1 MYIYIFICNWW
12 CWNLCDEPTWLP
24 HPLEAPW
31 WIGEMDERETIPP
44 SLAGPSCG
52 VSNGWSCSHQ
62 STTFLLN
69 VRHTVLV
76 WRVPN
81 PTRFGSI
88 DDAWDE
94 AFDLDGLGAVNFTQL
109 LLPERDGPEIMH
121 LPSSAVP
128 FFSFWWSFWGKSQ
141 LPSSRV
147 ISQRETYRICG
158 FFCSKFLRLNV
169 FVASKAQDQNP
180 KIFFQSLHDW
190 NPAPPVIHYT
200 YRPCKQ

>member
-1 MYIYIFICNWW
+1 MR
-12 CWNLCDEPTWLP
+12 
-24 HPLEAPW
+24 
-31 WIGEMDERETIPP
+31 ERNHPP
-44 SLAGPSCG
+44 SLAGPSYE
-52 VSNGWSCSHQ
+52 WSCSHQ

-69 VRHTVLV
+69 VRHTLPV
-76 WRVPN
+76 WHVHN

-109 LLPERDGPEIMH
+109 LLPERDEIGKRSCLMVEK
-121 LPSSAVP
+121 LCTCPVQQFQ
-128 FFSFWWSFWGKSQ
+128 FFFWWSFGGKSQ
-141 LPSSRV
+141 LPSSRI
-147 ISQRETYRICG
+147 ISRRETYRICG